1 MRTGLPAFLLLA
13 VLAVPTQGQTCR
25 KVPPPF
31 LPGLFPERAMGMELQ
46 FATDPTGGCTA
57 MYRPAAA
64 AARAS
69 QPWAVVSMDVNA
81 DADMGETAAGVRA
94 KFPAPTYTL
103 FTMSDW
109 PVAMRPAPL
118 GDEFVA
124 VKGSVKV
131 VVLVKNGDQGEA
143 SRALAAALLEQI
155 LPGIPCG

>member
-13 VLAVPTQGQTCR
+13 VLAVPAQSQTCR

-31 LPGLFPERAMGMELQ
+31 LPGLFPESAMGMELQ
-46 FATDPTGGCTA
+46 FATDPTGGCTG
-57 MYRPAAA
+57 MYRPASA

-69 QPWAVVSMDVNA
+69 RTWAVVAIEANA
-81 DADMGETAAGVRA
+81 DEDIGATAEGVKA

-103 FTMSDW
+103 FTMGEW
-109 PVAMRPAPL
+109 PVAMRQAPL

-124 VKGSVKV
+124 VKGSVRV

-143 SRALAAALLEQI
+143 SRALAAALMEQI
-155 LPGIPCG
+155 LPAIPCG